1 MRVDEVS
8 VKKFG
13 LHMTFA
19 PRFGWLKKAF
29 DGVSKNPEIFGHD
42 DAPKQLGV
50 GKNMVDAI
58 AFWATAFHII
68 SPMSGKGK
76 GGIKRYETTPLG
88 RFIFDESKGVDQYLE
103 DTNTLWLLHWN
114 SLQPGCQLPVWWLSF
129 NSFHAVEFASE
140 HLQTFVWNKPLQA
153 IGISLMPIQ

>member
-13 LHMTFA
+13 QHMTFA

-58 AFWATAFHII
+58 AFWATACPNI
-68 SPMSGKGK
+68 SGFL
-76 GGIKRYETTPLG
+76 ETPSNAFFSQPNLG
-88 RFIFDESKGVDQYLE
+88 AKVMCWPNFFTETSS
-103 DTNTLWLLHWN
+103 TLMLIE
-114 SLQPGCQLPVWWLSF
+114 P
-129 NSFHAVEFASE
+129 
-140 HLQTFVWNKPLQA
+140 
-153 IGISLMPIQ
+153 